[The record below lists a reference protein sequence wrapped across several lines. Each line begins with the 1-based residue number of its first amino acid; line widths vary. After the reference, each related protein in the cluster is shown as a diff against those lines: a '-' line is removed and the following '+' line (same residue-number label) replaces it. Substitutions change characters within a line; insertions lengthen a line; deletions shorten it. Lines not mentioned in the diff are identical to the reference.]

1 MSYGAGMRLRV
12 LGAVAL
18 EPIAGAEGAGA
29 LAPRLRRLLA
39 ALAVHRNAVVSVDS
53 LAEVV
58 WGDQQPSSPEA
69 ALHNLV
75 SRLRTAMR
83 TTGPAA
89 TVVTRPPGY
98 LLRVDAA
105 DMDAACFELLSG
117 RGRAELAGDP
127 FSAAESLQEALALWR
142 GAAYAEFADE
152 DFARPEAVRLEALRA
167 TTVEG
172 LAEALLASGRPA
184 DAVPRLERLLADEP
198 LRERARG
205 LLMLAHYRSGEQAEA
220 LNDFTV
226 HRERLADEL
235 GVDPSPA
242 LQRLQQQVLRQDPAL
257 DPGPVRRPRPVQ
269 RPTGNLPANPPE
281 LVGRDADLAHLV
293 EAVRPGSVV
302 TLTGPGGVGKTSLA
316 LSSSSALAT
325 RFPDGSWF
333 CDLSSLSGTDDL
345 PLAVSSVLD
354 LPTSSGGDPAR
365 HLMEFLSTRRLLLVL
380 DNCEHVFDAA
390 AALAYEVHRR
400 ARDVAVLCTSRA
412 PLDVPGEEVR
422 PVSPLS
428 AADAERLFVDRT
440 RRRLRAFELESNAA
454 SVAEICRRLDGVPL
468 AIELAAARMGA
479 MTPADLVDRLSWR
492 FTVLRGGAR
501 AGAER
506 HRTLGA
512 LVDWSY
518 ELLDDAHQQV
528 FEVLSLFVGGFGLD
542 DAERLVLAVRG
553 LDSIG
558 DEAQVA
564 DVVLGLVDRSM
575 VAVSA
580 TGQRARY
587 VLLETLRAYGRQR
600 LETRPYLH
608 AAHRAHAEQVA
619 DRIAGAAGRL
629 YGPGHVEASAA
640 ITRQLDELR
649 AAHSWALANDLG
661 LATRLVGPLAL
672 YVEHRMPV
680 EVPQWAD
687 RTLHAAEGS
696 PPPEG
701 LASVYAVAAAGARF
715 AGDLQRAARLA
726 EAGLGLP
733 SDPMTGGYLRML
745 LAETALFEGRLAD
758 VERHRTEVAAL
769 AVEADLG
776 AVGLLNDLLAP
787 LVAAYGGDSEGAAR
801 QAEALQRSAARRGAA
816 PIEAWA
822 RYLRGEALL
831 DSDPEAATE
840 LLDGAVSLAREQGD
854 RYSGG
859 VALVS
864 AASVRGRHG
873 DPRSA
878 VPLFAEVIEHWR
890 TVGDWT
896 HQWTS
901 LRGVVD
907 VLVRLGREQDAAV
920 LRGALL
926 ERTSAPPVFGADA
939 ERMAATGALLSQ
951 RLGEDVARELGQR
964 GARMTDDE
972 VVVFTRRALDE
983 VRGPVQRSR

>member
-1 MSYGAGMRLRV
+1 MRLRV

-18 EPIAGAEGAGA
+18 EPTAGEDGAGV

-39 ALAVHRNAVVSVDS
+39 ALTVHRNAVVSVDA

-75 SRLRTAMR
+75 SRLRAAMR

-89 TVVTRPPGY
+89 TVLTRAPGY
-98 LLRVDAA
+98 LLRVEPTDLDA
-105 DMDAACFELLSG
+105 MRFERLAG
-117 RGRAELAGDP
+117 RGRDELVRDP
-127 FSAAESLQEALALWR
+127 SSAAESLQEALALWN

-152 DFARPEAVRLEALRA
+152 EFARPEAARLEALRA
-167 TTVEG
+167 TTVED
-172 LAEALLASGRPA
+172 LAEALLASGRPS
-184 DAVPRLERLLADEP
+184 DAVPRLERLLADDP

-205 LLMLAHYRSGEQAEA
+205 QLMLAHYRNGEQAEA

-242 LQRLQQQVLRQDPAL
+242 LQRLQQQVLRQDPEL
-257 DPGPVRRPRPVQ
+257 DPAPAPRARTTPA
-269 RPTGNLPANPPE
+269 PAANLPHPPR
-281 LVGRDADLAHLV
+281 LVGREADLVALA

-316 LSSSSALAT
+316 VGATHELAA

-354 LPTSSGGDPAR
+354 LPTSSGGDPAA
-365 HLMEFLSTRRLLLVL
+365 HLLAFLATRRLLLVL
-380 DNCEHVFDAA
+380 DNCEHVLDAA
-390 AALAYEVHRR
+390 ATLVHDVHRR

-428 AADAERLFVDRT
+428 AADAEQLFVVRT
-440 RRRLRAFELESNAA
+440 RRRLGAFELESNAEP
-454 SVAEICRRLDGVPL
+454 VAEICRRLDGLPL

-492 FTVLRGGAR
+492 FRLLHGGAR
-501 AGAER
+501 AGSER

-512 LVDWSY
+512 LVDWSFD
-518 ELLDDAHQQV
+518 LLDDAHQQV
-528 FEVLSLFVGGFGLD
+528 FEVLSLFVGGFDLD
-542 DAERLVLAVRG
+542 DAEQLVLAVPG
-553 LDSIG
+553 LDSVG

-580 TGQRARY
+580 GGRRARY

-600 LETRPYLH
+600 LETRPYRH

-619 DRIAGAAGRL
+619 DRIADAAGRL

-640 ITRQLDELR
+640 ITRRLDELR

-696 PPPEG
+696 TPPEG

-715 AGDLQRAARLA
+715 AGDLQRATRLA
-726 EAGLGLP
+726 EAGLRLP
-733 SDPMTGGYLRML
+733 SSPMTSGYLRMM

-776 AVGLLNDLLAP
+776 AVELLNDLLAP
-787 LVAAYGGDSEGAAR
+787 LVTAYGGDSQGAAR
-801 QAEALQRSAARRGAA
+801 QAEELQRSAARRGAA

-822 RYLRGEALL
+822 RYLRGEALI

-890 TVGDWT
+890 TTGDWT

-907 VLVRLGREQDAAV
+907 VLVRLGREEDAAV

-926 ERTSAPPVFGADA
+926 DRTSAPPVFGADA

-951 RLGEDVARELGQR
+951 RLGEDVARELGRR

-972 VVVFTRRALDE
+972 VVDFARRALDE
-983 VRGPVQRSR
+983 VRGPAQRSR